1 VISFRYHVVT
11 IVAVFLALGIGVV
24 VGTTAV
30 KPSVINELTNRTDE
44 LRSTANQL
52 RDQLAKQNQDLRT
65 WDAFATSVR
74 PLLIQGRLT
83 ERPIVL
89 VATQDGDPA
98 ELDGVREAL
107 RDAGADVRA
116 VLVVTA
122 RMGLPDAGSRT
133 ALAEVLGLPP
143 TLPPSE
149 LSKQAGGRLA
159 SRLAEGPGVDPDA
172 DLLRLLVAANFVQV
186 QPRAAIDTVGGLDQ
200 AAVVLSGGQTALVP
214 RPGDFYIPLVTSLV
228 QATYPVAAVE
238 TADDVNGFVS
248 LVRRDGTLDTGVLTV
263 DNVDSLPGEIALVL
277 GMADLLGPGLGSCG
291 DFGVKAGACSPLP
304 RPSPSP

>member
-1 VISFRYHVVT
+1 
-11 IVAVFLALGIGVV
+11 
-24 VGTTAV
+24 
-30 KPSVINELTNRTDE
+30 
-44 LRSTANQL
+44 
-52 RDQLAKQNQDLRT
+52 
-65 WDAFATSVR
+65 VR